1 MKLTAIL
8 FTVILLLA
16 GTAFIGC
23 SFSTKDKVR
32 AETSHVSKLIVPETS
47 LKKDTTVPLPQPVI
61 KQDALPKRTKPEWV
75 NIYLKPSEDE
85 GLSADLDL
93 IPPPPIEEDSIRIQ
107 KDDSDAAFFCN
118 LEKEAE
124 YPGGTEAWNRFLN
137 KNLKFPTDSSGNGI
151 VGAVVVKFF
160 IDEEGNVCD
169 VEAVSGLAVLGAEA
183 VRVIKKSRKWT
194 PGKLYKNGRHIKSYK
209 KQPIIFRV

>member
-23 SFSTKDKVR
+23 SFNTKDKVR
-32 AETSHVSKLIVPETS
+32 ADTTQVNKLIVSEPS
-47 LKKDTTVPLPQPVI
+47 IKKDTTV
-61 KQDALPKRTKPEWV
+61 ALQRTANRQYTSKKKAKPELV
-75 NIYLKPSEDE
+75 NVFIRPSEDE
-85 GLSADLDL
+85 GLSADYL
-93 IPPPPIEEDSIRIQ
+93 IPPPPIEEDSIRVQ
-107 KDDSDAAFFCN
+107 KDDSDVTVFCN

-124 YPGGTEAWNRFLN
+124 YPGGTAAWNRFLN

-151 VGAVVVKFF
+151 VGTVVVKFF
-160 IDEEGNVCD
+160 IDEDGNVCD
-169 VEAVSGLAVLGAEA
+169 VEAVSGPAILGAEA

-194 PGKLYKNGRHIKSYK
+194 PGKLYKNGRHIKSHK